1 MAYSAD
7 YTVGPNCIL
16 AIELLLQLGLT
27 VNLPQAIL
35 QFKPTVEWAH
45 KLIPQLSQLA
55 PTVKL
60 AEWDIYSWAQL

>member
-7 YTVGPNCIL
+7 STVGPNCIL

-27 VNLPQAIL
+27 VNFPQATL

-45 KLIPQLSQLA
+45 KLISQLSQLA
-55 PTVKL
+55 PIVNETVN
-60 AEWDIYSWAQL
+60 